1 MASLSYFQKKIGPQ
15 IYYSFPEKVLD
26 PRFSSRIRNIMDQA
40 LGEEFFTYKFEDLN
54 SVNFFF
60 EIDSKWARGG
70 KEMVMLSLIF
80 DKILNLEREKN
91 ILALSLDF
99 TEKLKSNEGV
109 YKAFHI
115 HEKNLYDKKEQNE
128 IEENLNLIKVWVQE
142 FYSASFE
149 EIREKTEEESIAN
162 LLKDK
167 EVFFTHKKLSEGTI
181 TYEELQ
187 NWFKENFKKFNFD
200 NILRKLLD
208 QQFIIVTEIR
218 YEKHIILLK
227 DVEIRRLP
235 PESIIRYFDKTPE
248 IIEKVIKKVKK
259 FFDTPY
265 LPTEEDSFI
274 LLRLV
279 SDPKIYNVI
288 AKLRDRPILKSA
300 LTKFYTEKSLIPLF
314 EILDTLKK
322 YEIIDEFKHNG
333 EVYVILKTDLQI
345 TTYFPEYLRKK

>member
-15 IYYSFPEKVLD
+15 IYYSFPEKALD
-26 PRFSSRIRNIMDQA
+26 QRFSSRIRNIMDQA
-40 LGEEFFTYKFEDLN
+40 LGEEFFIYKFEDLN
-54 SVNFFF
+54 SVNYFF
-60 EIDSKWARGG
+60 EIDSKWARGRR
-70 KEMVMLSLIF
+70 EMLMLSLIF
-80 DKILNLEREKN
+80 NKVLNLEMETK
-91 ILALSLDF
+91 IFALCIEF
-99 TEKLKSNEGV
+99 TEKLKSNAEI
-109 YKAFHI
+109 YKAFHM
-115 HEKNLYDKKEQNE
+115 HEKNLYDIKEHKE
-128 IEENLNLIKVWVQE
+128 IEENQQLIKIWIQE

-149 EIREKTEEESIAN
+149 ETREKTEEENIAN
-162 LLKDK
+162 LLKKK
-167 EVFFTHKKLSEGTI
+167 EVFFTHKKLSEGAI

-200 NILRKLLD
+200 NILKKLLD

-248 IIEKVIKKVKK
+248 IIEKVINKVKK

-265 LPTEEDSFI
+265 LPTEEDSLI

-300 LTKFYTEKSLIPLF
+300 LTKFYSEKSLIPLF

-322 YEIIDEFKHNG
+322 YEIIDEFKHKG